1 VSWERRAWAAL
12 VAALL
17 LITVARVMLVESLP
31 DQGYFA
37 KYTTFA
43 DRILAGQMPRD
54 RLADLSPGY
63 LWLVVALRRL
73 GLDFRAI
80 RALQIAMVSLAGLS
94 CAVAARRFGWI
105 AIVASAAFVIGS
117 RGALVCAT
125 EVEPETVILLLN
137 ALVILTLSASEGEGS
152 VWAGGALLGLS
163 AICRPVALL
172 VAGAL
177 RSWRILVAVL
187 VPVVAMVLVN
197 IAITGEAVLMD
208 PGTVFYE
215 GMNPSAAGYEGVQ
228 PRIVNDLERTNREPD
243 FLHVAYRLV
252 ASISEQRTL
261 TRAESNRFW
270 TAKALAFAR
279 TYPAAALRLTL
290 RKCWF
295 ALHSYE
301 AYDLVTMARKDRLLA
316 RLPVFVPFG
325 VLVAL
330 AFAAIALMSCRA
342 LARELG
348 ERAAHDGRVV
358 DASALPAASLTLG
371 VTKTAVTFALAGG
384 VAMIVFYVTARQR
397 NAIVPAMAVLAA
409 IGLTEIVKRRHVVA
423 AIAVVVIAIA
433 LSIDSRWQRDD
444 RDGWFAPPSDFD
456 RARDLESQNRWQDAD
471 TVLIR
476 LPRAPHGENRSV
488 PSLAFYRAR
497 AAAHLGRDPR
507 PLLDEAER
515 EAPGNEHV
523 LAMKAKLGDA
533 GAKARLFAL
542 HDRLTAERALGGD

>member
-1 VSWERRAWAAL
+1 VSRERRAWLAL

-17 LITVARVMLVESLP
+17 VITIARVMLVESLP

-63 LWLVVALRRL
+63 LWLVVALRKL

-80 RALQIAMVSLAGLS
+80 RALQIAMVSLAALC
-94 CAVAARRFGWI
+94 CAIAARRFGWI
-105 AIVASAAFVIGS
+105 AIVAAAAFVIGS

-125 EVEPETVILLLN
+125 EVEPETAILLLN
-137 ALVILTLSASEGEGS
+137 AFVILTLSASEAEGS
-152 VWAGGALLGLS
+152 VWAGGVLLGLS

-172 VAGAL
+172 IAGAL
-177 RSWRILVAVL
+177 RSWRVIVAAL
-187 VPVVAMVLVN
+187 IPVAAMVLIN
-197 IAITGEAVLMD
+197 IALTGEAVLMD

-252 ASISEQRTL
+252 ASSSEQRTL

-270 TAKALAFAR
+270 TGKALAFAR

-316 RLPVFVPFG
+316 RLPIFVPFG

-330 AFAAIALMSCRA
+330 AGAAIAFMSSRA

-348 ERAAHDGRVV
+348 ERAAHDARVV
-358 DASALPAASLTLG
+358 DTSAPPAASLTLG
-371 VTKTAVTFALAGG
+371 VTRTALTFALAGG
-384 VAMIVFYVTARQR
+384 AAMIVFYVTARQR
-397 NAIVPAMAVLAA
+397 NAIVPAVAVLAA
-409 IGLTEIVKRRHVVA
+409 IGLAEIVKRRHVLS

-456 RARDLESQNRWQDAD
+456 RALALESQGQWQEADA
-471 TVLIR
+471 LLAR
-476 LPRAPHGENRSV
+476 LPRAPHRENRSV

-497 AAAHLGRDPR
+497 AAEHLGHDPR
-507 PLLDEAER
+507 PLLDQAER
-515 EAPGNEHV
+515 DAPGNEHV
-523 LAMKAKLGDA
+523 LAMKARLGDDA
-533 GAKARLFAL
+533 ARGRLFAL
-542 HDRLTAERALGGD
+542 HDRFTAERSVQRR

>member
-1 VSWERRAWAAL
+1 VTRERRAWLAL

-17 LITVARVMLVESLP
+17 LITIARVMLVESLP

-43 DRILAGQMPRD
+43 DRILAGQMPRE

-63 LWLVVALRRL
+63 LWLVVALRKL

-80 RALQIAMVSLAGLS
+80 RALQIAMVSLAALC
-94 CAVAARRFGWI
+94 CAIAARRFGWI
-105 AIVASAAFVIGS
+105 AIVAAAAFVIGS

-137 ALVILTLSASEGEGS
+137 AAAVAA
-152 VWAGGALLGLS
+152 AGWMTGVFLGLS

-172 VAGAL
+172 IAGAL
-177 RSWRILVAVL
+177 RSWRILVAAL
-187 VPVVAMVLVN
+187 VPVVAMVFIN
-197 IAITGEAVLMD
+197 IALTGEAVLMD

-228 PRIVNDLERTNREPD
+228 PRIVNDFERANREPD

-252 ASISEQRTL
+252 ASSSEQRAL

-279 TYPAAALRLTL
+279 TYPAAELRLTL

-316 RLPVFVPFG
+316 RLPIFVPFG
-325 VLVAL
+325 ALVAL
-330 AFAAIALMSCRA
+330 ALAAIAL
-342 LARELG
+342 
-348 ERAAHDGRVV
+348 RVRGMAPLV
-358 DASALPAASLTLG
+358 
-371 VTKTAVTFALAGG
+371 VFALAGG
-384 VAMIVFYVTARQR
+384 AAMIVFYVTARQR
-397 NAIVPAMAVLAA
+397 NAIVPAVAVLAA
-409 IGLTEIVKRRHVVA
+409 IGLAEIVNRRHLVA
-423 AIAVVVIAIA
+423 AIAVVVVAIA
-433 LSIDSRWQRDD
+433 LSIDSRWQHDD

-456 RARDLESQNRWQDAD
+456 RALDLESQGRWQEADA
-471 TVLIR
+471 LLAR
-476 LPRAPHGENRSV
+476 LPRAPHRENRSV

-497 AAAHLGRDPR
+497 VAAHLGRDPR
-507 PLLDEAER
+507 PLLDQAER
-515 EAPGNEHV
+515 DAPGNEHV

-533 GAKARLFAL
+533 GARRRLLTL
-542 HDRLTAERALGGD
+542 HDALTVRHLLEARD